1 MNPTKENK
9 LNFLLIILVAFSLFF
24 LKWFW
29 SFYIFPNEDITIR
42 IINDSFADSYMY
54 FHYIKSLAE
63 FDFNSLYLPGDGS
76 SNFLPIPYGSV
87 IFHALFYKLLGIET
101 FIFLEF
107 LSIFIFLLI
116 FTLIFK
122 TIKFSNTF
130 SLLLATTLF
139 MLPNLLSILN
149 FLDIQ
154 ELNTFAANFFN
165 LRFPRPLIA
174 NLLFFSFIYLLLK
187 SHIER
192 NIFEYK
198 NIFILSII
206 FSLSFSSF
214 FFLFLN
220 EVMTF
225 IFYIFFYFKK
235 DVFVILKN
243 NIKKIIYSI
252 CLFIIL
258 VTPFIFLIFNAG
270 EDYMERMGLISIT
283 LDDKI
288 FLLKHYLYKLFRLK
302 LIIIY
307 LLLFLNI
314 FLLKKFSP
322 ENYRYIFVFCI
333 LFFSSI
339 ISPLLFILIS
349 TKVAFL
355 YHFNN
360 TVVMCLILLIIVL
373 FIINIRLLLN
383 RFNIDLFNNFYLF
396 STILLILLLYNSILF
411 NDYIIKK
418 DDLSRKDRN
427 HIINFLLKDKKINLH
442 HVSIQTFDT
451 KLMTWIIFKDNQNL
465 RLIDGTLTLRGNS
478 QIENDL
484 INSFKVLN
492 LSKNDFL
499 KFIENRRIGYR
510 YINHDLRPFF
520 WQRYTA
526 NSLYTYRNSQDFD
539 PVTLKFLNNSSPFYS
554 HQFALPTFEIKRL
567 LKKFIDVEITHLLYP
582 KLLIVEKNH
591 DIYKKASIN
600 KGFYC
605 KKYDGSKFNFYVSK
619 EYC

>member
-1 MNPTKENK
+1 M
-9 LNFLLIILVAFSLFF
+9 
-24 LKWFW
+24 
-29 SFYIFPNEDITIR
+29 
-42 IINDSFADSYMY
+42 
-54 FHYIKSLAE
+54 
-63 FDFNSLYLPGDGS
+63 
-76 SNFLPIPYGSV
+76 
-87 IFHALFYKLLGIET
+87 
-101 FIFLEF
+101 
-107 LSIFIFLLI
+107 
-116 FTLIFK
+116 
-122 TIKFSNTF
+122 
-130 SLLLATTLF
+130 
-139 MLPNLLSILN
+139 
-149 FLDIQ
+149 
-154 ELNTFAANFFN
+154 
-165 LRFPRPLIA
+165 
-174 NLLFFSFIYLLLK
+174 
-187 SHIER
+187 
-192 NIFEYK
+192 
-198 NIFILSII
+198 
-206 FSLSFSSF
+206 
-214 FFLFLN
+214 
-220 EVMTF
+220 
-225 IFYIFFYFKK
+225 
-235 DVFVILKN
+235 
-243 NIKKIIYSI
+243 
-252 CLFIIL
+252 
-258 VTPFIFLIFNAG
+258 
-270 EDYMERMGLISIT
+270 
-283 LDDKI
+283 
-288 FLLKHYLYKLFRLK
+288 K

-349 TKVAFL
+349 TKVAFF

-373 FIINIRLLLN
+373 FIINFRFFLN

-510 YINHDLRPFF
+510 YINHDLRSFF

-526 NSLYTYRNSQDFD
+526 NSLYTYKNSQDFD